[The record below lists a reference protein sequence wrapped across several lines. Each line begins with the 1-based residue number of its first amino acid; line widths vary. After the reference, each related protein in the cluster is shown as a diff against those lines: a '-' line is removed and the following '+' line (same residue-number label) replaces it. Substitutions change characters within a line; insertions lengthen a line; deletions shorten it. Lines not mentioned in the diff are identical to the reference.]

1 MIRRVFATV
10 FAATACRYLAAQG
23 TLPAPRQI
31 PGSSKESAPVEEV
44 LQAGAH
50 VVLRIREVIS
60 HDGIPPAERILN
72 GQPPLKP
79 FDRFIAEVDGGHPPR
94 SVIGGMIDGISPPS
108 RFGKEGKLRLLLS
121 QVVESHDGRVRPWQL
136 TAGTEGHRDRHRR
149 LLLNSLLLAEG
160 VGVGSSIASQFTFSS
175 ANPGIMAIG
184 GGAGLLIATAIAA
197 TRRGA
202 AARLD
207 PGDKFEVTV
216 GGAKCK
222 PLPTGTEMTIYPA
235 QERSK
240 P

>member
-50 VVLRIREVIS
+50 VALRIREVIS

-79 FDRFIAEVDGGHPPR
+79 LDRFIAEVDGGHPPR

-121 QVVESHDGRVRPWQL
+121 QVVESHGGRVRPWQL

>member
-10 FAATACRYLAAQG
+10 FAATAFRYLAAQG

-31 PGSSKESAPVEEV
+31 PGPSKESAPVEEV